1 MEKVFDTYVGR
12 YVACMCVWGRA
23 GRVGP
28 TGKERSESSS
38 CRGMAAVVCV
48 TPAKIVGE
56 ATTNLPRCLLQVCQ
70 FFTAPSPALNAP
82 STPGSRGTDSSN
94 KLEKT
99 LRQYKIH
106 PFWHRILNSDGLWRN
121 VDTMSLLS
129 PCKAHLG
136 LRC

>member
-1 MEKVFDTYVGR
+1 
-12 YVACMCVWGRA
+12 
-23 GRVGP
+23 
-28 TGKERSESSS
+28 
-38 CRGMAAVVCV
+38 MAAIVCV

-56 ATTNLPRCLLQVCQ
+56 ATTNLPRCLLPICQ

-94 KLEKT
+94 KLEKGFASIKDPST
-99 LRQYKIH
+99 LA
-106 PFWHRILNSDGLWRN
+106 PCPALGW
-121 VDTMSLLS
+121 SLAQCGDHVAVS